1 MSEKRELYV
10 YDQQAFQER
19 LAAVIGNESFRS
31 FSQRANCSDTLLRK
45 YLSGSAPSVEKAAQI
60 CSASGIS
67 DVEIFIHY
75 FAWFCLGIG
84 GNESD
89 FLSPQLKTPL
99 EVREQLSAGYSS
111 IPLASNADDV
121 VWIDSLDVFASAG
134 NGFINDHALGNK
146 LPFSQNWL
154 IENGLSG
161 KRLSLIRVSGDS
173 MEPTLFDKETPLVEL
188 LPDDYINR
196 IIDDVYV
203 LRINGQLLIKRIQRY
218 MNGGFLIKSDNPRY
232 DSYHLYGFL
241 TLSDISSLLDRKPE
255 SLRRDYLTPMV
266 KDGLLTLAFPHA
278 PTHSKQGYMTTTD
291 SDVTPLPSSLIAL
304 ADPDNQ

>member
-1 MSEKRELYV
+1 MSNKRAECI
-10 YDQQAFQER
+10 FNREEFISR
-19 LAAVIGNESFRS
+19 LLKVIGDESYRS
-31 FSQRANCSDTLLRK
+31 YAQRGEFSDTMLRSYVK
-45 YLSGSAPSVEKAAQI
+45 DSIPSIEKAAQI
-60 CSASGIS
+60 CAAAKVS
-67 DVEIFIHY
+67 DDIDFSK
-75 FAWFCLGIG
+75 FFSWLCLGIG

-89 FLSPQLKTPL
+89 FLSTPLKTHS
-99 EVREQLSAGYSS
+99 EVIEQASTVYSS
-111 IPLASNADDV
+111 IPLASDSDDV

-196 IIDDVYV
+196 LIDDVYV

-232 DSYHLYGFL
+232 DSYHLKE
-241 TLSDISSLLDRKPE
+241 DNW
-255 SLRRDYLTPMV
+255 
-266 KDGLLTLAFPHA
+266 
-278 PTHSKQGYMTTTD
+278 PTDFK
-291 SDVTPLPSSLIAL
+291 VIARWTGKKF
-304 ADPDNQ
+304 